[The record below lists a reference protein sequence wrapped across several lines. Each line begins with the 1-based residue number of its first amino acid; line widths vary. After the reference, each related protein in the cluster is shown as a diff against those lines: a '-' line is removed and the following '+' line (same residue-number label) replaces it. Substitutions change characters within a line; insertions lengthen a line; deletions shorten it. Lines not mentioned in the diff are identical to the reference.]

1 MLTDEKPLF
10 TLSIGEYIAMTEKL
24 INKALEL
31 KEQEKK
37 TKENEKENN
46 DHLTI
51 NQLSEFLH
59 CSKVSIH
66 KYKKKGMP
74 YYRVGKKLL
83 FKKMEILNFMR
94 SMKSKRVIEV

>member
-24 INKALEL
+24 INKALES

-37 TKENEKENN
+37 AKENEKENN
-46 DHLTI
+46 EHLTI
-51 NQLSEFLH
+51 SQLSEFLH

-74 YYRVGKKLL
+74 FYRVGKKLL
-83 FKKMEILNFMR
+83 FKKIEILNFMR